1 MNDPKEIFA
10 GQSFAQI
17 IEDLEAN
24 DRASSFT
31 SSELPKSYTSNGEPK
46 VLPGQN
52 KGLFLILDA
61 HADAFSASSVAS
73 DTEGFI
79 GLVHPKVAF
88 PFTTLDGIK
97 ITPGHLN
104 LIALSGTSLAADDSI
119 RSIDPVD
126 RNCYF
131 PDETDLLTINKVYTQ
146 SNCVFECSMAYA
158 QNRMLQ
164 AIIPYSELCIYSQI
178 FIYFVSVG
186 RSYL

>member
-1 MNDPKEIFA
+1 MCCTFNMNDPKDIFS

-17 IEDLEAN
+17 IKDLEAS
-24 DRASSFT
+24 DRAGAFT
-31 SSELPKSYTSNGEPK
+31 SSELPKSYVANGEPK

-52 KGLFLILDA
+52 KGLFLLLDA

-79 GLVHPKVAF
+79 ALVHPKGSF

-119 RSIDPVD
+119 RSIAPAD

-131 PDETDLLTINKVYTQ
+131 PDETDLLSINKVYTQ

-158 QNRMLQ
+158 QQRMLQ
-164 AIIPYSELCIYSQI
+164 VKLP
-178 FIYFVSVG
+178 
-186 RSYL
+186 